1 METVGMPKERTAGM
15 VVRLML
21 DKGFGFIKGEDGKEY
36 FFHRSSTGNN
46 WEQMQESTPVTF
58 SPTEGPKGL
67 RAEDVRLV

>member
-1 METVGMPKERTAGM
+1 MPKERTAGM